1 MMLLTAPRTV
11 HDRRWWTLAVLCTSL
26 VLITIDTTIL
36 NVAIPTLSRSL
47 ATTTGELQWIVDAYT
62 VVFAGLLLTCGSLGD
77 RFRSAK
83 DARSRVG
90 RVRPRLRGIGDRR
103 LPPR

>member
-1 MMLLTAPRTV
+1 M
-11 HDRRWWTLAVLCTSL
+11 LCTSV

-47 ATTTGELQWIVDAYT
+47 ATSTGELQWIVDAYT

-77 RFRSAK
+77 RLGRRRMLA
-83 DARSRVG
+83 VG
-90 RVRPRLRGIGDRR
+90 LVVFGIGCAASA
-103 LPPR
+103 LASSAGC